1 MTVISPGCVYCGMF
15 HDPKTCNYQLKL
27 LIEYVMTHQV
37 DFDPAALADEITK
50 AGYIRAN
57 V

>member
-1 MTVISPGCVYCGMF
+1 MKVIRPGCVYCGKD
-15 HDPKTCNYQLKL
+15 HDAKKCNYQLIL
-27 LIEYVMTHQV
+27 LIEYVMTHRV
-37 DFDPAALADEITK
+37 DWDAAALADEITK

>member
-27 LIEYVMTHQV
+27 LIEYVMTHRV
-37 DFDPAALADEITK
+37 DWDPAVLADEITK

>member
-15 HDPKTCNYQLKL
+15 HNPKTCNYQLAL
-27 LIEYVMTHQV
+27 LIESYIEKHVGL
-37 DFDPAALADEITK
+37 DPAALADEISK
-50 AGYIRAN
+50 AGYIRAH